1 MNIKKHIVKISQR
14 QKEILKVLM
23 DKSYRQNELQ
33 ELMGITSP
41 GLLYHLNNLEKYDLI
56 IKKTLQQIGNAKIN
70 EISINPFQLQRI
82 RELIDLIIKNC
93 TLITGFG
100 ELATGYRLP
109 DVSLELLKKHYYK
122 INRTICFTTKKAEAI
137 RNDKLKEENLIEIH
151 QYYHY
156 EYEEYRNLNSSF
168 FSEVDGIILK
178 EIKEANL
185 IIDITPLSKLY
196 SFEMLKKANKYGL
209 MCFYVGQNE
218 EGNDKLIWMSN
229 VKIEGEMT
237 Q

>member
-1 MNIKKHIVKISQR
+1 MDIKKYRPKISIK
-14 QKEILKVLM
+14 QKDILKALM

-33 ELMGITSP
+33 KLMGITSP
-41 GLLYHLNNLEKYDLI
+41 GLLYHLNNLEKFDLI
-56 IKKTLQQIGNAKIN
+56 IKETIQQIGSAKIN

-82 RELIDLIIKNC
+82 REILDLKIKNC

-109 DVSLELLKKHYYK
+109 DASLKLLKKHYYK
-122 INRTICFTTKKAEAI
+122 INRIVCFTTKKADAK
-137 RNDKLKEENLIEIH
+137 RNEKLKEEKFVEIH

-156 EYEEYRNLNSSF
+156 DYEEYRNLNSSF
-168 FSEVDGIILK
+168 FSEVDGIILE

-209 MCFYVGQNE
+209 LCFYIGQDE
-218 EGNDKLIWMSN
+218 EGNDKLIWMSKI
-229 VKIEGEMT
+229 KIEGEMM
-237 Q
+237 